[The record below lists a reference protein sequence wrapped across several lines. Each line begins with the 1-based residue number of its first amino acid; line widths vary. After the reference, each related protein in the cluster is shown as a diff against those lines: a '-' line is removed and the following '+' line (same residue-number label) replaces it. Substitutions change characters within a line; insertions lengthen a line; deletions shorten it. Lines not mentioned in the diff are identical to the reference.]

1 MSNDDHDNV
10 AAAVLCFVSIFVG
23 KKSKG
28 WDKVHIIEEV
38 CSNIDV

>member
-1 MSNDDHDNV
+1 MSNVDHENV
-10 AAAVLCFVSIFVG
+10 AAAEQCFVSIFVG

-28 WDKVHIIEEV
+28 WDKVDIIEEV